1 MEAALDGVRGRAGL
15 DNAELISFCPM
26 FAGFSGSRSA
36 SRGSRPEDCPPLGT
50 SPALPSLQTDTE
62 HIVPGTWG
70 WQEVSPS
77 LAAQPSCTAKTWGC
91 HWKATCLPAEALGGA
106 PLASPP
112 QDWLASGSPGTTQCQ
127 AIALGPWFCFHNQAQ
142 EQRSNC
148 FCLHKRKF

>member
-26 FAGFSGSRSA
+26 FAGFSGSHSA
-36 SRGSRPEDCPPLGT
+36 SRGSRPEDCPQLGT

-77 LAAQPSCTAKTWGC
+77 LAAQPICTAKTWGC
-91 HWKATCLPAEALGGA
+91 HWKATCLPAEALLGR
-106 PLASPP
+106 PLPP
-112 QDWLASGSPGTTQCQ
+112 HCRTAWLQ
-127 AIALGPWFCFHNQAQ
+127 AHQVLRNARP
-142 EQRSNC
+142 
-148 FCLHKRKF
+148 